1 MSVRTRIIGAC
12 LVAFCLAAAAHERLA
27 LAQKA
32 KPQPAAAPR
41 AATAAPA
48 KKATPKPA
56 PKGAALDLNTA
67 TAAQL
72 DDLPGIGAKTAQR
85 IIEYRQKV
93 GGFKK
98 IEQLMNV
105 RGVGEKNFLKLKDRI
120 TVGKAVSAGVVHQ
133 PSPV

>member
-1 MSVRTRIIGAC
+1 MSVRTRIAGAC
-12 LVAFCLAAAAHERLA
+12 LVALCLAAAAHERQA

-32 KPQPAAAPR
+32 KPQPAAARPSVAVVPPKTATK
-41 AATAAPA
+41 AAS
-48 KKATPKPA
+48 
-56 PKGAALDLNTA
+56 KGAAVDLNTA

-72 DDLPGIGAKTAQR
+72 DALPGIGAKTAER
-85 IIEYRQKV
+85 IIEYRQKI

-120 TVGKAVSAGVVHQ
+120 TVGKGVAAGGAHQ
-133 PSPV
+133 P